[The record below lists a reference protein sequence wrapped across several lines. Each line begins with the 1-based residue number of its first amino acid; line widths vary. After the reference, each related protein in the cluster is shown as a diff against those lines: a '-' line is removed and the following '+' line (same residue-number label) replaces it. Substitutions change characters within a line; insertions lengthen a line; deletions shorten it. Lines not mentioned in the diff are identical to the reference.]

1 MAEAAASS
9 SDTTQAKSPAISFIN
24 SDKEKSLLIADE
36 YVFKLNKTTAT
47 TNDHNHL
54 SDKEKLEVCE
64 KVKQRAINKTISI
77 SRMFYLA
84 FQSCLI
90 FTAGLETRPKQAKTI
105 AIQRRMHNLGKRYY
119 DGAINP

>member
-9 SDTTQAKSPAISFIN
+9 CDTTQAKSPAISFIN
-24 SDKEKSLLIADE
+24 SDKEKSLLIVDE

-47 TNDHNHL
+47 TKFLQGEENHFHHMY
-54 SDKEKLEVCE
+54 V
-64 KVKQRAINKTISI
+64 Q
-77 SRMFYLA
+77 
-84 FQSCLI
+84 

-105 AIQRRMHNLGKRYY
+105 AIQRRMDNLGKRYY

>member
-47 TNDHNHL
+47 TKYWICTLNGC
-54 SDKEKLEVCE
+54 STK
-64 KVKQRAINKTISI
+64 
-77 SRMFYLA
+77 
-84 FQSCLI
+84 

>member
-24 SDKEKSLLIADE
+24 SDKEKSLLIVDE

-47 TNDHNHL
+47 TKYWICTLNGC
-54 SDKEKLEVCE
+54 SAK
-64 KVKQRAINKTISI
+64 
-77 SRMFYLA
+77 
-84 FQSCLI
+84 
-90 FTAGLETRPKQAKTI
+90 FTAGLEARPKQAKTF
-105 AIQRRMHNLGKRYY
+105 AIQRRMDNLGKRYY